1 MKLSVFRQD
10 PRRAST
16 ILMVL
21 ALTACTFLILGGI
34 LSWAGTNTNLSGRN
48 NEYFKT
54 VAAAEAATEK
64 VLTAIAKDYQTAG
77 ESLVFNNLAAY
88 RAKVP
93 VVTDDPLFGTYEFS
107 NGLGQQNQTHVEFL
121 PPSEYRVLSAQYKGL
136 RGYASK
142 FRLISNSRDTT
153 SRFNIT
159 GAVRQ
164 DIEVATIP
172 LFQFAIFYNL
182 DLEINP
188 GPVMTVSGPVHS
200 NKDMFLQPL
209 ATLTFQDDV
218 TAAGNINNNKKP
230 GDPTSRTPGTIVFN
244 DEHDSGVST
253 LNLPIGLDNSPANVR
268 KVIEPPAVGEDPN
281 SALGKQRY
289 HNKAD
294 LIVTVTGN
302 GNANVTVSSGISNN
316 KGTTVPSQQWD
327 LAQNS
332 AGGFINQVAFYNKR
346 ENKTIRAL
354 QIDVGKMAAWS
365 AKSTNMLKPTWSA
378 GDVTIV
384 YVDDKRAVTS
394 SEEPAVRLV
403 NGATLP
409 TKGLTVATPVP
420 LYVQGHYNAAG
431 TAVGSHNTATTKPA
445 SLIGDSINILS
456 TAWKDANATLG
467 LGSRVAASTTINA
480 AVLSGIVE
488 TTSGQY
494 SGGVENYP
502 RFLEDWNN
510 KTLTYNGS
518 MVVMFPS
525 KYATGLW
532 QGTGSTIGIYN
543 PPIRDWAFDLNFRD
557 PAKLP
562 PGTPAVR
569 ALIRGTWHMIKPNS
583 TNVASAF

>member
-1 MKLSVFRQD
+1 MKPVISPTSSERGATL
-10 PRRAST
+10 
-16 ILMVL
+16 LMVL
-21 ALTACTFLILGGI
+21 VLCGATLLILGSS
-34 LSWAGTNTNLSGRN
+34 LSWTLVSSNQSARN

-77 ESLVFNNLAAY
+77 ESLVFNNLTSY

-93 VVTDDPLFGTYEFS
+93 LLTEDSVLGRYEYS
-107 NGLGQQNQTHVEFL
+107 NGLGQKNQTHVQFV
-121 PPSEYRVLSAQYKGL
+121 PPSEFRVLSAQYKGL
-136 RGYASK
+136 RGYAST

-200 NKDMFLQPL
+200 NKDIFLQPQ

-218 TAAGNINNNKKP
+218 TSAGNIINNKKP
-230 GDPTSRTPGTIVFN
+230 GDPTTRSGGSIVFN
-244 DEHDSGVST
+244 DEHDSGIST
-253 LNLPIGLDNSPANVR
+253 LNLPIGIDNTPVNVR
-268 KVIEPPAVGEDPN
+268 KVIEPPAAGEDPN

-289 HNKAD
+289 YNKAD

-327 LAQNS
+327 LDMNTA
-332 AGGFINQVAFYNKR
+332 GFIDQVSFFNRR

-354 QIDVGKMAAWS
+354 QIDVGKMATWS
-365 AKSTNMLKPTWSA
+365 SKSTNMLKPTWAA

-384 YVDDKRAVTS
+384 YVDDKRTKSS

-409 TKGLTVATPVP
+409 SKGLTVATPVP
-420 LYVQGHYNAAG
+420 LYVQGHYNATG
-431 TAVGSHNTATTKPA
+431 GAVGTHDTSTTKPA
-445 SLIGDSINILS
+445 SLVCDAINILS
-456 TAWKDANATLG
+456 TAWNDANAGSG
-467 LGSRVAASTTINA
+467 LSSRVAANTTINA
-480 AVLSGIVE
+480 AILSGVVE

-494 SGGVENYP
+494 SGGVENFP
-502 RFLEDWNN
+502 RFLETWSG
-510 KTLTYNGS
+510 KKLTYNGS
-518 MVVMFPS
+518 MVVMYPS
-525 KYATGLW
+525 QYATALW
-532 QGTGSTIGIYN
+532 QGTGSTIGIYD
-543 PPIRDWAFDLNFRD
+543 PPDRDWAFDLNFRD
-557 PAKLP
+557 PTKLP

-583 TNVASAF
+583 TNVVGVF